1 MENGIPN
8 GLPRGTET
16 ILLVDD
22 EEQPR
27 LATTRILE
35 GLGYKVLQAAT
46 GEQALHLATL
56 SNAHLLLVD
65 VVLPQMSGLKLAQ
78 KIFALRPGIHVLYYS
93 ANSSEDILGDQIE
106 PLPSVG
112 FLRKPFSAA
121 DIADAL
127 RNLLDTPIPPPETAG
142 SAPYGTES
150 ILVVDDDPQ
159 ARRFM
164 SRVLEN
170 FGYHILEAQYPE
182 RALAIAGISKIDLVV
197 TDVEMAQMTG
207 PELAQAITG
216 FKSRVRFLFVSAGA
230 PEELALD
237 QSPGEAEPA
246 FLQKPFTANELGRAV
261 RDLLDAPL
269 RS

>member
-93 ANSSEDILGDQIE
+93 ANSSEDILDDQIE
-106 PLPSVG
+106 TLPSVG

-246 FLQKPFTANELGRAV
+246 FLQKPFTAIELGRAV

-269 RS
+269 RP